1 LNNNI
6 LSKFIASALV
16 LGAAISVGPANAQQL
31 EEIVVTATKRA
42 ESAQS
47 IPLSISAISGE
58 ELEARGVV
66 DFFDYATTIPNLSFG
81 AATDGVLAGR
91 SISLR
96 GIAGLNTTSVY
107 IDDTPISESIDPKV
121 LDLDR
126 IEVLRGPTGTLY
138 GARSLGGT
146 IRQITNKP
154 SLDETAYKVRAG
166 FSSTNESDDL
176 NFILS
181 GDANIP
187 LSDTVASKWSVFLE
201 EKGGVFDRN
210 VGTIQDFLAAP
221 ATLVGAP
228 IDVVEDV
235 DSESTVALQAA
246 FLIQASDNLVIEPR
260 VLYQRTELDGFP
272 LADIEPENF
281 DQNRS
286 FNTPEF
292 AEDEWVLGT
301 FNINYTTDYGT
312 FTSASSFFDR
322 STFEGEG
329 SGSFID
335 FLQALPGDDGGF
347 GIAEVIGNQ
356 PVPSPIFRDL
366 GFETFVQ
373 EFRFS
378 SDLGGAFEF
387 VAGAFYQ
394 DIQED
399 RNFEPRNFATGL
411 EDNFIEFFQ
420 AIGLGDVPI
429 GELFPFGDLIFTS
442 QQPTS
447 TEELGIFGEVDIKL
461 SDQWSLSLGGRFFD
475 TEVSFSSLQAG
486 LAFGIPLANDV
497 PITSLTPELGDQS
510 EDGAIFKGSIEYQAT
525 DDIFLFASVA
535 EGFRIGGANTTI
547 PTTLGCP
554 EDLAAL
560 GLAGTDTSQF
570 ESDDLISYE
579 IGIKS
584 DLGNTTRLNATAFF
598 IDFEGIQQPV
608 SLPCGFQF
616 IGNFGAAESQG
627 FEVELTSQLA
637 NGLLFNANFGY
648 TDAEFVEDVAGG
660 LINSAGDPLQFVP
673 EVTAAASLDY
683 SSGAE
688 AIPGYEFF
696 ARADISYVDESLSF
710 VNGIPRQREA
720 YEQVGVRLGL
730 RNDKTTWTF
739 FIDNLTDEIANLP
752 DNRSLAAET
761 PGRSRFVVS
770 RPRTIGVQFNHN
782 F

>member
-1 LNNNI
+1 
-6 LSKFIASALV
+6 V

-154 SLDETAYKVRAG
+154 SVDETNYKVRAG

-187 LSDTVASKWSVFLE
+187 LSDTVASKWTVFVE

-292 AEDEWVLGT
+292 AEDEWV
-301 FNINYTTDYGT
+301 
-312 FTSASSFFDR
+312 
-322 STFEGEG
+322 
-329 SGSFID
+329 
-335 FLQALPGDDGGF
+335 
-347 GIAEVIGNQ
+347 
-356 PVPSPIFRDL
+356 
-366 GFETFVQ
+366 
-373 EFRFS
+373 
-378 SDLGGAFEF
+378 
-387 VAGAFYQ
+387 
-394 DIQED
+394 
-399 RNFEPRNFATGL
+399 RNVYFC
-411 EDNFIEFFQ
+411 NFIF
-420 AIGLGDVPI
+420 
-429 GELFPFGDLIFTS
+429 
-442 QQPTS
+442 
-447 TEELGIFGEVDIKL
+447 
-461 SDQWSLSLGGRFFD
+461 
-475 TEVSFSSLQAG
+475 
-486 LAFGIPLANDV
+486 
-497 PITSLTPELGDQS
+497 
-510 EDGAIFKGSIEYQAT
+510 
-525 DDIFLFASVA
+525 
-535 EGFRIGGANTTI
+535 
-547 PTTLGCP
+547 
-554 EDLAAL
+554 
-560 GLAGTDTSQF
+560 
-570 ESDDLISYE
+570 
-579 IGIKS
+579 
-584 DLGNTTRLNATAFF
+584 
-598 IDFEGIQQPV
+598 
-608 SLPCGFQF
+608 
-616 IGNFGAAESQG
+616 
-627 FEVELTSQLA
+627 
-637 NGLLFNANFGY
+637 
-648 TDAEFVEDVAGG
+648 
-660 LINSAGDPLQFVP
+660 
-673 EVTAAASLDY
+673 
-683 SSGAE
+683 
-688 AIPGYEFF
+688 
-696 ARADISYVDESLSF
+696 
-710 VNGIPRQREA
+710 
-720 YEQVGVRLGL
+720 
-730 RNDKTTWTF
+730 
-739 FIDNLTDEIANLP
+739 
-752 DNRSLAAET
+752 
-761 PGRSRFVVS
+761 
-770 RPRTIGVQFNHN
+770 
-782 F
+782 